1 MGVALGDPPASGEAQ
16 IRQVASVRWLAEN
29 PPIRG
34 PVSYSP
40 HAHNGGPMRK
50 LFRLKTLVLIL
61 LAAGIGAIVALVV
74 NQKQKFSGMSE
85 EEIREYLDL
94 KLAGRM
100 SEEQVAQIQE
110 AVVAAV
116 KRSPEVADMVEEA
129 VEDAIEEAE
138 VEEAAHAAE
147 VEDVVEELELEEAAE
162 EA

>member
-1 MGVALGDPPASGEAQ
+1 
-16 IRQVASVRWLAEN
+16 
-29 PPIRG
+29 
-34 PVSYSP
+34 
-40 HAHNGGPMRK
+40 MRK

-138 VEEAAHAAE
+138 VEEAADAAE
-147 VEDVVEELELEEAAE
+147 VEDVVEELELEEATE
-162 EA
+162 ES

>member
-1 MGVALGDPPASGEAQ
+1 
-16 IRQVASVRWLAEN
+16 
-29 PPIRG
+29 
-34 PVSYSP
+34 
-40 HAHNGGPMRK
+40 MRK

-61 LAAGIGAIVALVV
+61 LAAAVGAIVALVV

-100 SEEQVAQIQE
+100 SEEQVAQIQD

-129 VEDAIEEAE
+129 VEEAIEEAE
-138 VEEAAHAAE
+138 VEEALEEAE
-147 VEDVVEELELEEAAE
+147 AEEALEEAEEIVEEAAE
-162 EA
+162 ES